1 MKTKGLWTLLAFLA
15 GMSALP
21 LGASSPLG
29 ASGRLEMKLRVFEGA
44 RQGTISPPEFVTS
57 SYIRPTL
64 TASLDMGTGSGPDKE
79 KEQIMR
85 VFNLGGATLLTEA
98 DLVIGEGGQSPDKAR
113 HFFRLNGNAFMVIVA
128 LKEEGNPNRFLV
140 LFNEM
145 DGDKAQNILSTEML
159 LAGGHRAVFGFEDRK
174 GKPYFCSFQIT
185 GPPEKILPPPPPP
198 PPAPPMTP
206 AQKEALAKFE
216 AGAIKAQDDVKPPR
230 LVKSVP
236 PVYPEAARQ
245 ARISG
250 LVVLNVRADKE
261 GNIKAAMVLKSV
273 DESLS
278 RAAVEAV
285 KQWKYEPYVKGGKP
299 VEIVFTVTVNFQLK

>member
-1 MKTKGLWTLLAFLA
+1 
-15 GMSALP
+15 
-21 LGASSPLG
+21 
-29 ASGRLEMKLRVFEGA
+29 
-44 RQGTISPPEFVTS
+44 
-57 SYIRPTL
+57 L

-85 VFNLGGATLLTEA
+85 VFNLGDATLLTEA
-98 DLVIGEGGQSPDKAR
+98 DLVFGGGELTAVTPTPGGRIGMKADTAR
-113 HFFRLNGNAFMVIVA
+113 HFFRLNGNAFMVSVI

-145 DGDKAQNILSTEML
+145 DGDKARNILSTEML

-174 GKPYFCSFQIT
+174 AKPYFCSFHIT
-185 GPPEKILPPPPPP
+185 GPPDKILPPPPPP
-198 PPAPPMTP
+198 PPPPPMTP

-216 AGAIKAQDDVKPPR
+216 AGAVKAQGDVNPPR
-230 LVKSVP
+230 IAKSVN

-250 LVVLNVRADKE
+250 LVLLNVRVDKS
-261 GNIKAAMVLKSV
+261 GNIKDVMALKSV

-278 RAAVEAV
+278 RAAIEAV
-285 KQWKYEPYVKGGKP
+285 KQWKYEPYIKDGKP
-299 VEIVFTVTVNFQLK
+299 VEIVFTVTINFQLK